1 MNDINPDHDE
11 LLLYQKRK
19 IQDLMEET
27 LQCCQ
32 MRTAHLSQKFSL
44 PQAELRCL
52 LLFRGERYL
61 TVKSIAQKLEVAKS
75 RVTKIIGGLL
85 QKQLVAALDDPRDAR
100 IKLLSL
106 TPEGRKK
113 ADEVYAYMGELH
125 RQILLEL
132 APDERKT
139 VLASLEI
146 LRSAMEAV
154 KKQLV

>member
-1 MNDINPDHDE
+1 VNNE
-11 LLLYQKRK
+11 LLLYQTTR

-27 LQCCQ
+27 LHCCQ
-32 MRTAHLSQKFSL
+32 MRTAHLSQKFRV

-75 RVTKIIGGLL
+75 RVTKIISGLI
-85 QKQLVAALDDPRDAR
+85 QKRLVESMDDPRDAR

-106 TPEGRKK
+106 TPEGQK
-113 ADEVYAYMGELH
+113 ESNEIFAYIGELH
-125 RQILLEL
+125 QQILLEL
-132 APDERKT
+132 DSDQRKT
-139 VLASLEI
+139 VLASLEL

-154 KKQLV
+154 KRQLV